1 MKKIILA
8 SVALIAVFA
17 SCKKED
23 IRTVYKANPAE
34 ATITVTVFDALYG
47 KDVTSQATVTA
58 DPSTSSITVTGN
70 TVKLVGDQ
78 AHYNAIPAQKVT
90 IKASFDGREGS
101 VTVPVEG
108 VLEGGVASLSVTVVV
123 GSPIDPTK
131 PVTYDFRN
139 VKTETVPVSYG
150 YLEFATHSHNDSKWV
165 INNSE
170 FFLYGVTEYEHRSGQ
185 HASEVNAEGLDGA
198 DFDYVMS
205 VFGELSD
212 AHPQKFVKKEFEYN
226 VSAFSYFNVVL
237 TYLDVKQTYECVR
250 INILKDGSK
259 VETVLTTIEQTLW
272 DTKIEPI
279 EMASPDHASHYVQGH
294 GVIDSH
300 YSHYSHGHGHGGMNA
315 GGGIVIAD

>member
-34 ATITVTVFDALYG
+34 ATITIKVFDALYG

-58 DPSTSSITVTGN
+58 DPSTSPITVTGN

-90 IKASFDGREGS
+90 VKASYDGRDGS

-108 VLEGGVASLSVTVVV
+108 VLEGGVASYSATVVV
-123 GSPIDPTK
+123 GHAIDPTK
-131 PVTYDFRN
+131 PVDYTIKN
-139 VKTETVPVSYG
+139 GGTELATGPKG
-150 YLEFATHSHNDSKWV
+150 YLAFATHSHDGSNWV

-170 FFLYGVTEYEHRSGQ
+170 FVLFGVTNYDEFSGIKGMDIDPMD
-185 HASEVNAEGLDGA
+185 SEGA
-198 DFDYVMS
+198 DLEYILKQS
-205 VFGELSD
+205 VELTN
-212 AHPQKFVKKEFEYN
+212 ANPFVKTNKEYKYT
-226 VSAFSYFNVVL
+226 VSAFSYFNVMVAYGYL
-237 TYLDVKQTYECVR
+237 TQFFDCYRV
-250 INILKDGSK
+250 NILEDGSQL
-259 VETVLTTIEQTLW
+259 ETLIGSIDLMTWVTSGPQYIE
-272 DTKIEPI
+272 I
-279 EMASPDHASHYVQGH
+279 ASPDHASHYVAGH
-294 GVIDSH
+294 GVDDAH
-300 YSHYSHGHGHGGMNA
+300 YSHEHGHGGSNA

>member
-23 IRTVYKANPAE
+23 IRTVYNPNPAK
-34 ATITVTVFDALYG
+34 ATITVEVLDALYG
-47 KDVTSQATVTA
+47 VNVTSQADIKA
-58 DPSTSSITVTGN
+58 ESSTSPNTTKGN
-70 TVKLVGDQ
+70 VVEIVGDA
-78 AHYNAIPAQKVT
+78 AHFNAIPAQKVT

-131 PVTYDFRN
+131 PVSYDFRN
-139 VKTETVPVSYG
+139 VKTETVPVSKG
-150 YLEFATHSHNDSKWV
+150 YLAFATHSHNDSKWV

-170 FFLYGVTEYEHRSGQ
+170 FFLFGITEYEHRSGE
-185 HASEVNAEGLDGA
+185 HGSFVNLEGLDGA
-198 DFDYVMS
+198 DFDYVLS
-205 VFGELSD
+205 VSEKLSD
-212 AHPQKFVKKEFEYN
+212 AHPRKFVKKEFEYN
-226 VSAFSYFNVVL
+226 VSAFSYFNVEL

-259 VETVLTTIEQTLW
+259 FETVLTTIEQTLW